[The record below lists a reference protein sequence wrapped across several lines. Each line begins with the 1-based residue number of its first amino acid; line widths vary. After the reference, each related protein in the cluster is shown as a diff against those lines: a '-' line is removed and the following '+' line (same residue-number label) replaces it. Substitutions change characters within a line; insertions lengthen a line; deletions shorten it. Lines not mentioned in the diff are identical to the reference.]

1 VAPWWA
7 LCGAALLCFATAR
20 ALRLPTPPLAVPWRV
35 IARVGA
41 LVLAFEAFK
50 GHLHLAPPG
59 SSAAALVALA
69 LGAGLLAAAVNN
81 LPASVAL
88 GGLLGAAT
96 LPAFAALVGLSVGA
110 LATPHG
116 SAATMIAFDR
126 AGERPDRRRYLWL
139 WVPTAALATAAATA
153 IATAGQGGVSL
164 LR

>member
-1 VAPWWA
+1 M
-7 LCGAALLCFATAR
+7 LAAL
-20 ALRLPTPPLAVPWRV
+20 
-35 IARVGA
+35 
-41 LVLAFEAFK
+41 
-50 GHLHLAPPG
+50 
-59 SSAAALVALA
+59 
-69 LGAGLLAAAVNN
+69 VNN

-88 GGLLGAAT
+88 GSVLGASP

-126 AGERPDRRRYLWL
+126 AGERPDRRRYLSL